1 MKIIQAVALP
11 AAICL
16 SIGGT
21 EAGPAPS
28 VSPVYGVSL
37 PEGYRRWP
45 LVAPSLEAEP
55 LNELRVIV
63 GNSIAIAAY
72 RANTLPFPD
81 GTVLVKLAWKRT
93 PSADFASATIPGD
106 PTTVQI
112 MVKDSKRYQTS
123 GGWGY
128 GRFID
133 GKPADEAQHHTCF
146 ACHDARVRSRDYVF
160 THIAS

>member
-1 MKIIQAVALP
+1 MAPGGAVP
-11 AAICL
+11 RSGAAH
-16 SIGGT
+16 
-21 EAGPAPS
+21 
-28 VSPVYGVSL
+28 
-37 PEGYRRWP
+37 
-45 LVAPSLEAEP
+45 
-55 LNELRVIV
+55 ELRVIV

-81 GTVLVKLAWKRT
+81 GTVLVKLAWRRAS
-93 PSADFASATIPGD
+93 SADFASATIPGD

-112 MVKDSKRYQTS
+112 MVKNSKRYQTS

-133 GKPADEAQHHTCF
+133 GKPADEAQHQTCF